1 MPENVPVNSPFE
13 IVTSNK
19 SKKIGTRSIIIVI
32 CIVVFLILGIV
43 AGVVL
48 VQQQQ
53 NISKKAQ
60 ANLCPGAGACP
71 VLGQPTILRN
81 CNPGNS
87 DGTPQEIS
95 CSNIGNVGQMSTC
108 STQRFC
114 CPSLGASWTT
124 DLTLCTVAT
133 PTPTPFATFTPIA
146 TATPSSTPIGLGSG
160 ALFATG
166 SATPT
171 PTASVSATPKALA
184 TPREIPV
191 TGTGWPTMIGVGIG
205 AAAII
210 AAILLAL

>member
-1 MPENVPVNSPFE
+1 MPENVPAGSPFE

-60 ANLCPGAGACP
+60 ANLCPGAAACP
-71 VLGQPTILRN
+71 VLGQPTLLRN

-108 STQRFC
+108 GAQSFC

-124 DLTLCTVAT
+124 DLTLCAVAT
-133 PTPTPFATFTPIA
+133 PTPAVTMTPFA

-160 ALFATG
+160 GLFATA

-171 PTASVSATPKALA
+171 PTASASATPRALA

-191 TGTGWPTMIGVGIG
+191 TGTDWPTILGVGIG
-205 AAAII
+205 AFAII
-210 AAILLAL
+210 GAILLAI

>member
-1 MPENVPVNSPFE
+1 MPENVPAGSPFE

-60 ANLCPGAGACP
+60 ANLCPGAEACP
-71 VLGQPTILRN
+71 LLGQPTLLRN
-81 CNPGNS
+81 CNPANS

-108 STQRFC
+108 GSQRFC

-124 DLTLCTVAT
+124 DLTLCAVAT
-133 PTPTPFATFTPIA
+133 PTPAVTMTPFA

-160 ALFATG
+160 GLFATA

-171 PTASVSATPKALA
+171 PTASASATPRALA

-191 TGTGWPTMIGVGIG
+191 TGTDWPTILGVGIG
-205 AAAII
+205 AFAII
-210 AAILLAL
+210 GAILLAI